1 MSHETVPD
9 WLLERLRL
17 GELPAEEAAAVR
29 RAIDSDQSVRDRL
42 AALDRS
48 DAEIHAAH
56 LPRLVAAG
64 IRARLEAAEAT
75 AVRGRRL
82 VPLGLRPALAAAAAV
97 FVLALGLTTL
107 LPSRPG
113 RDRTDDST
121 DVIRIKGMAPHLV
134 LFRQTPTGAEPLADG
149 ALARP
154 NDVIQVLYLSAGRR
168 YGVIVSA
175 DGRGVVTQHLPSGEA
190 RSTRLTTGD
199 PVALPSAYR
208 LDDAPDWERFY
219 LVTSDASF
227 DVALVTGAVRQ
238 SLVAAPAQAA
248 TTPPLALPRSL
259 EQTSFTLRKDA
270 R

>member
-1 MSHETVPD
+1 MSLETVPD
-9 WLLERLRL
+9 WLLERFRL
-17 GELPAEEAAAVR
+17 GELAAEEAEAVR
-29 RAIDSDQSVRDRL
+29 RTIDSDPSVGDRL
-42 AALDRS
+42 AALDRA
-48 DAEIHAAH
+48 DADIHAVYP
-56 LPRLVAAG
+56 PRVVAAG

-82 VPLGLRPALAAAAAV
+82 AHLGLRPALAAAAAA
-97 FVLALGLTTL
+97 FALGLGLTTL

-113 RDRTDDST
+113 RDHTDDSA
-121 DVIRIKGMAPHLV
+121 DVIRIKGMAPHLL

-154 NDVIQVLYLSAGRR
+154 NDVIQLLYLSAGRR

-190 RSTRLTTGD
+190 RSARLTAGE

-208 LDDAPDWERFY
+208 LDDAPSWERFY

-227 DVALVTGAVRQ
+227 DVALVIDAVRR
-238 SLVAAPAQAA
+238 SLVATPAQVA
-248 TTPPLALPRSL
+248 TTTPLALPRSL
-259 EQTSFTLRKDA
+259 DQTSHTLRKDA